1 MQLRRLPSRALLK
14 STVILSIGKLH
25 IILRNSRYR
34 PAGFLYGCS
43 ILVMGKNEEII
54 VRTFSELCK
63 KKKIHCVFYF
73 NLIPYP

>member
-63 KKKIHCVFYF
+63 KKNPLCF
-73 NLIPYP
+73 LL